1 MTAIAYPYLRIDPAR
16 VIAPPWAWLDDPAQ
30 QPVPDRVEHWDH
42 TTDLRLRRQVR
53 LDFAAVA
60 ASLGHD
66 PAVLQ
71 LELVLTV
78 GTGSPRGDRRRH
90 VWKRTVLTEQSP
102 SSTLDIELTG
112 TELSQAVTLRTEI
125 LMLSPESSASVLSP
139 RQRGQKLWG
148 ELRTITLEPAEPRFP
163 MMTVSFASEFR
174 DTPRAP
180 WRLAWFPGDLTRD
193 FSDSVQLFLNSD
205 RTDFLDRVSVADAP
219 VVSEMM
225 HQVIS
230 QILRDVL
237 ADDTFDP
244 ALAEEAPTSV
254 AATVLEW
261 LARGFPGQE
270 IAGVR
275 QLLRTNP
282 ADFEARIGQLVA
294 EGEDA

>member
-1 MTAIAYPYLRIDPAR
+1 MTAIAYPYFRIDPAR
-16 VIAPPWAWLDDPAQ
+16 VIAPPWSWLDDPAQ
-30 QPVPDRVEHWDH
+30 LPVTGHVQHWDH

-66 PAVLQ
+66 PAALQ

-78 GTGSPRGDRRRH
+78 GTGGPRGDRRRH
-90 VWKRTVLTEQSP
+90 VWRRMVLTEHAP
-102 SSTLDIELTG
+102 ASTLDIELAG
-112 TELSQAVTLRTEI
+112 NELSQAVTLRTDI
-125 LMLSPESSASVLSP
+125 VMLSPETAASVLSP

-148 ELRTITLEPAEPRFP
+148 DLQTITLEPAEPRFP
-163 MMTVSFASEFR
+163 MTAVSFVSEFQ
-174 DTPRAP
+174 DAPRAP
-180 WRLAWFPGDLTRD
+180 WKLVWFPGDLTRD
-193 FSDSVQLFLNSD
+193 FSDSVQLFLNKD
-205 RTDFLDRVSVADAP
+205 RSEFLDRVSAADAP
-219 VVSEMM
+219 VISEIM

-230 QILRDVL
+230 LVLRDVL
-237 ADDTFDP
+237 ADDGFEP
-244 ALAEEAPTSV
+244 ALADDAPTSV

-270 IAGVR
+270 LAGVR

-282 ADFEARIGQLVA
+282 AEFEARIGQLVA

>member
-16 VIAPPWAWLDDPAQ
+16 VIAPPWAWLDDPVQ
-30 QPVPDRVEHWDH
+30 LPVPDHVKHWDH

-53 LDFAAVA
+53 LDFASVA

-66 PAVLQ
+66 AGD
-71 LELVLTV
+71 LELELILTV
-78 GTGSPRGDRRRH
+78 GTGGPRGDRRRH
-90 VWKRTVLTEQSP
+90 VWSRAVLTEEKPWFS
-102 SSTLDIELTG
+102 LDVELAG
-112 TELSQAVTLRTEI
+112 GELSQAVTLRTEI
-125 LMLSPESSASVLSP
+125 VMLSPETAVSVLSP
-139 RQRGQKLWG
+139 RRRGQKLWG
-148 ELRTITLEPAEPRFP
+148 DTRTITLEPAEPRFP
-163 MMTVSFASEFR
+163 MMTVSFGAEFR

-180 WRLAWFPGDLTRD
+180 WRLAWFPGDLSRD
-193 FSDSVQLFLNSD
+193 FSDSVQLFLNLD
-205 RTDFLDRVSVADAP
+205 RPDFLERVSIADPP
-219 VVSEMM
+219 VVSEIM

-230 QILRDVL
+230 QVLRDVL
-237 ADDTFDP
+237 EDDAFDP
-244 ALAEEAPTSV
+244 DLAEDAPTSV